1 MTQFSRRDVVD
12 TLIAAAAVTAL
23 GSSALSLAQAP
34 DEQSLQDRQ
43 LLQDDF
49 TDFQRFIKVSAALT
63 GVDEGHLAPDRNT
76 TKGVQSGADPGQAAK
91 QAYFNLAKIDPGVFK
106 ALLHEFETNLGP
118 GAPHTWR
125 QMTDA
130 AAKLLTIGNSAVAD
144 LARSIIMA
152 WYFGVWYEWS
162 PPHPPGGKSDN
173 SPKPR
178 FTVVSAEA
186 YTQGWIWRIAQSHA
200 PGYSNLR
207 FGHWAF
213 PPGPGLAIDEFKL
226 IQEAP

>member
-1 MTQFSRRDVVD
+1 MTQFTRRDVVD

-23 GSSALSLAQAP
+23 ETPALSLAQAP
-34 DEQSLQDRQ
+34 DEQSLRDRQ
-43 LLQDDF
+43 LLKDEF

-63 GVDEGHLAPDRNT
+63 GIDEGHLAPDRNT
-76 TKGVQSGADPGQAAK
+76 TKGVPSGADPGQAVK
-91 QAYFNLAKIDPGVFK
+91 QAYFNLARIDPGVFK
-106 ALLHEFETNLGP
+106 TLLNEFKSNLGT
-118 GAPHTWR
+118 GGSHTDK
-125 QMTDA
+125 QMMNA
-130 AAKLLTIGNSAVAD
+130 AAKLLMSGSPGVAD

-162 PPHPPGGKSDN
+162 PPLPPGGKPDN
-173 SPKPR
+173 KLKPR

-213 PPGPGLAIDEFKL
+213 PPGPGLAIDDFKL